1 MTVQREGKGREW
13 DLLQVLA
20 LNFQRVVFLLFSQPK
35 TGVPV
40 PRVCHMRQ
48 ARPSIAL
55 RTFVAQYTRT
65 SMRASPALILTSANH
80 IFVVSSF

>member
-1 MTVQREGKGREW
+1 MLVAKVRPLPVATETFYSSEQAHGYCIHVEEVGRSRGKGREGKG
-13 DLLQVLA
+13 DLLQFLA

-48 ARPSIAL
+48 ARP
-55 RTFVAQYTRT
+55 
-65 SMRASPALILTSANH
+65 
-80 IFVVSSF
+80 